1 MVVDTPGLVC
11 GHRMVTP
18 VVVTISCGH
27 TVGSGDGEGDGATEE
42 VGVTESVGVGSE
54 DTESDDVSIDVVG
67 SMNVSESESV
77 VSKGVA
83 IKTIHAN
90 KCNVNTVSGHLL
102 QTLAMSFL
110 TRADKKGTVYNQL
123 CIIWV

>member
-1 MVVDTPGLVC
+1 M
-11 GHRMVTP
+11 
-18 VVVTISCGH
+18 
-27 TVGSGDGEGDGATEE
+27 
-42 VGVTESVGVGSE
+42 GVTESVGVGSE